1 MVGFYPDLDLARKHF
16 YQSVIQFSGRSEGVV
31 YTILIYT
38 KIIDAEK
45 TGHSLHLAWT
55 LSTLYMSFSKL

>member
-31 YTILIYT
+31 YTILLEM
-38 KIIDAEK
+38 IDVV
-45 TGHSLHLAWT
+45 GPIVSNIHLFET
-55 LSTLYMSFSKL
+55 

>member
-45 TGHSLHLAWT
+45 TEHSLHEL
-55 LSTLYMSFSKL
+55 L